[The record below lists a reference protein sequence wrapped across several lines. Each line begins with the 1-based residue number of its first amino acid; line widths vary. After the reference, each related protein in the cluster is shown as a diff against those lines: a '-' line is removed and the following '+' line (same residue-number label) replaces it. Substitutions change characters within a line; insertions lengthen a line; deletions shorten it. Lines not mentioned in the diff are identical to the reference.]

1 MQLGTDANSIPM
13 QLGPVDFELGVI
25 AGTRTFNV
33 GLSQLLPNP
42 DDGKVSVENTKVEGM
57 DDFLQLPVTHTFMMR
72 SKKVI
77 PQVKH
82 FIEHGNFLKK

>member
-1 MQLGTDANSIPM
+1 MQLGTDADSIPM

-57 DDFLQLPVTHTFMMR
+57 GDFIQLPVTHTFMMR

-77 PQVKH
+77 SQVTH
-82 FIEHGNFLKK
+82 FIANGNFAKN